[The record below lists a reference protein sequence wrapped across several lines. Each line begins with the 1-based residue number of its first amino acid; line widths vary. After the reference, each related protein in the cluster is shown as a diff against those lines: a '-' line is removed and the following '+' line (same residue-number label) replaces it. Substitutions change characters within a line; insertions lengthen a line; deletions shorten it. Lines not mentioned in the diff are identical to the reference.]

1 MKEEACACVE
11 ITIGGFHYDCDE
23 KISKFVNISVLKLMD
38 LIIHWNY
45 KFQKST
51 LFLNVKHS
59 KQFVNSLEMKQDVS
73 IFPFQNLREIRNAY
87 FYLLRLGSAHET
99 ICKLVSAS
107 INKIDEM

>member
-51 LFLNVKHS
+51 LCAF
-59 KQFVNSLEMKQDVS
+59 
-73 IFPFQNLREIRNAY
+73 
-87 FYLLRLGSAHET
+87 
-99 ICKLVSAS
+99 
-107 INKIDEM
+107 